1 MLHDLAM
8 DFPPYILSIVAIV
21 LFMIYVLQRDTHLFE
36 KIHRKLLGSES
47 RPLKSSTDPTATI
60 QALWDFDITTTP
72 PISYR
77 PYEFQGHVTMG
88 IQQRKRQDWIR
99 MDNGYSQRIRDRKE
113 PLTAQPHYTIGTG
126 PLLDPAIEELY
137 HEIMVDYL
145 PKRYPT
151 LFSEKGGIVQN
162 RVTGSSYPL
171 STSNLSPKSMLE
183 LLGENVEE
191 DFYFMCPDAEDGQF
205 RLRGYVTCFPGG
217 FLSPERV
224 GESVREIH
232 RPVPGYEEK
241 IGKSVDRYSKRMVP
255 GQFIGRINVSLRNVP
270 NLVCGGSISVRE
282 VQFSWLT
289 IYTTVVPPGR
299 QPRPVPY

>member
-1 MLHDLAM
+1 MFYNLAM
-8 DFPPYILSIVAIV
+8 EIPPYILSIVAIV
-21 LFMIYVLQRDTHLFE
+21 LFIIYILQRETHLFQNL
-36 KIHRKLLGSES
+36 HQNLLRSKS

-60 QALWDFDITTTP
+60 QPLWDFDIAATP

-99 MDNGYSQRIRDRKE
+99 MDNGYAQRIRDRKE
-113 PLTAQPHYTIGTG
+113 LLTTQPHYTIGTG
-126 PLLDPAIEELY
+126 PLVDPAIEELY

-151 LFSEKGGIVQN
+151 LFSTRGGTVRN

-171 STSNLSPKSMLE
+171 STADLSPKRKLE

-191 DFYFMCPDAEDGQF
+191 DFYFMCPDAEDGEF
-205 RLRGYVTCFPGG
+205 RLRGYVACFPGG

-241 IGKSVDRYSKRMVP
+241 IGKSVDRYFKRMVP
-255 GQFIGRINVSLRNVP
+255 GQFIGRMNVSLRNVP
-270 NLVCGGSISVRE
+270 TLIFGDCISI
-282 VQFSWLT
+282 
-289 IYTTVVPPGR
+289 
-299 QPRPVPY
+299 